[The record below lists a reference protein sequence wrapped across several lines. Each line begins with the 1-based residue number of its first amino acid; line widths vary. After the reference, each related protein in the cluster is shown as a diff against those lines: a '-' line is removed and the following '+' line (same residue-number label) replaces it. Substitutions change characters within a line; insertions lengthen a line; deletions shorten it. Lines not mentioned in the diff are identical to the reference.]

1 MTVAIQGPS
10 GSGDTVSVG
19 SAVYI
24 NATRVLTVRAA
35 SSVKSFVRNA
45 PTLRVYVTA
54 TNELI
59 GALSGTP
66 EGDYSGSFSVQS
78 NPQQIT
84 IRSTLGGSADA
95 TVVVGRDPR

>member
-1 MTVAIQGPS
+1 M
-10 GSGDTVSVG
+10 
-19 SAVYI
+19 
-24 NATRVLTVRAA
+24 
-35 SSVKSFVRNA
+35 
-45 PTLRVYVTA
+45 TA